1 MGGETGGDGDD
12 KRFTSSTDALLV
24 GAVVSVAT
32 AISVATRE
40 EEVVGADEMVSEE
53 THETLG
59 TMDEVLQVDTVV
71 EEEEGKLDT
80 EAGVTIDEEHG
91 TRGDVLREEEGTR
104 LLEDDSGLTDEDTEV
119 SQTKDE
125 TAIGGE
131 SLVAVDTM
139 DTLDTVTVGTLVV
152 VGGRGGGR
160 GGGRVTLLVS
170 HGVLSCLLVTV
181 KRVDDDDD
189 AKRDNPI
196 QRKPNTLPL
205 LNQRHNTI
213 NTCTIIMLLYYITLP
228 KQIYF

>member
-24 GAVVSVAT
+24 GAVVSMAT
-32 AISVATRE
+32 AVSVATRE

-59 TMDEVLQVDTVV
+59 TMDEVLEVDTVT
-71 EEEEGKLDT
+71 EEEEDKLDT
-80 EAGVTIDEEHG
+80 EAGVTTDEEHG
-91 TRGDVLREEEGTR
+91 TRGDVLREEEGMR
-104 LLEDDSGLTDEDTEV
+104 LLEDDSGLTDEDTVV
-119 SQTKDE
+119 SQAKDE

-160 GGGRVTLLVS
+160 VALLVS

-181 KRVDDDDD
+181 KRVDDNDD
-189 AKRDNPI
+189 KCDNPV

-205 LNQRHNTI
+205 LNERHN
-213 NTCTIIMLLYYITLP
+213 TIIMLLYHITLP
-228 KQIYF
+228 KQ

>member
-1 MGGETGGDGDD
+1 MGGDD
-12 KRFTSSTDALLV
+12 DDEIFTSSTDALLV

-32 AISVATRE
+32 AVSVATRE

-59 TMDEVLQVDTVV
+59 TLDEVLQVDTVT
-71 EEEEGKLDT
+71 EEEDKLDT
-80 EAGVTIDEEHG
+80 ETGVTIDEEHE
-91 TRGDVLREEEGTR
+91 TRGDVLREEEGMR
-104 LLEDDSGLTDEDTEV
+104 LLEDDLGLTDEETVV

-131 SLVAVDTM
+131 LLVAVDTM

-152 VGGRGGGR
+152 VGGR
-160 GGGRVTLLVS
+160 VALLVS

-189 AKRDNPI
+189 KRDNPV
-196 QRKPNTLPL
+196 QRKSNTLPLLPL

-213 NTCTIIMLLYYITLP
+213 NTCTIIMLLYHITLP

>member
-1 MGGETGGDGDD
+1 MGGETGGDDGDE
-12 KRFTSSTDALLV
+12 RFTSSTDALLV

-32 AISVATRE
+32 RE
-40 EEVVGADEMVSEE
+40 EEVVGADEIVSEE

-59 TMDEVLQVDTVV
+59 TMDEVLEVDTVT
-71 EEEEGKLDT
+71 EEEDKLDT
-80 EAGVTIDEEHG
+80 EAGVTTDEEHG
-91 TRGDVLREEEGTR
+91 TRGDVLREEEGMR

-160 GGGRVTLLVS
+160 VASLVS

-181 KRVDDDDD
+181 ERVDNDDD
-189 AKRDNPI
+189 KCDNPI
-196 QRKPNTLPL
+196 QRKSNTLPL
-205 LNQRHNTI
+205 LNQRHNTT
-213 NTCTIIMLLYYITLP
+213 NTCTIIMLLYHITLP